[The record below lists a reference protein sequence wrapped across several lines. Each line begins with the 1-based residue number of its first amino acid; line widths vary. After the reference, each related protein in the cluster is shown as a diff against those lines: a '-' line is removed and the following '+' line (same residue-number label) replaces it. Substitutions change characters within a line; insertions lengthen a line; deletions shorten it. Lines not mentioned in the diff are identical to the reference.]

1 MGRIY
6 ILHGEPSEIE
16 RNQSSFEERSW
27 QRWWYH
33 GIEGG
38 VYFIFVDFEG
48 TGAHEM
54 VHSSKKNEVK
64 DYNWE
69 DKVKMTL
76 FQR

>member
-6 ILHGEPSEIE
+6 ILYGEPSDIE
-16 RNQSSFEERSW
+16 RNPSSIEERSW
-27 QRWWYH
+27 QRWWYDS
-33 GIEGG
+33 IEGG
-38 VYFIFVDFEG
+38 VYFIFVDFED
-48 TGAHEM
+48 TGNYTL
-54 VHSSKKNEVK
+54 VHSSKKDEVK